1 MGQAEGGR
9 SIAALQEGGEET
21 SKEAMKGLP
30 TFHQE
35 ERRGERRDVIRAR
48 GRELVEFL
56 QISDC
61 FFCDEEVCV
70 FCFIAPIVVS
80 VDVAD

>member
-1 MGQAEGGR
+1 MGKAEGGR
-9 SIAALQEGGEET
+9 SIATLQEGGEEM

-30 TFHQE
+30 TFNQE
-35 ERRGERRDVIRAR
+35 ERRDVIRAR
-48 GRELVEFL
+48 GRELVEF
-56 QISDC
+56 SADCGDC

-70 FCFIAPIVVS
+70 FCFIVLIVVS